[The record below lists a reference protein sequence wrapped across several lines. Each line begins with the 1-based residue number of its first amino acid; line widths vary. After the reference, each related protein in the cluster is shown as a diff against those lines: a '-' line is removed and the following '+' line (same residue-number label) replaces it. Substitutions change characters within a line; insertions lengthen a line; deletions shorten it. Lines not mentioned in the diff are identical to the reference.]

1 MSRVAEDPPKA
12 ARTAA
17 ANRDWQTAYALL
29 SDADRDN
36 PLKGEDL
43 LLLADSALWTGRA
56 AEAVPT
62 FERAYAAYVE
72 EDDAIGAASAAILL
86 VHYYSSAKNQP
97 AVANGWLG
105 RAKRLVADE
114 PEALVHGYLA
124 LEESML
130 TFVAHDAE
138 RTLELAGRAEDIGRR
153 LGDRSLEMRALQ
165 RRGMA
170 LIVRGDVAEGR
181 TLLDE
186 AGAAAVGGELDQ
198 FSTMAV
204 YCNTIGVCRDAAD
217 YDRAREWT
225 DLAHSFCSEGGLAGY
240 PGMCRVNHAEILKF
254 KGQLREAADEA
265 GRAGDELRDW
275 SPGIAGA
282 AFYELG
288 DIRLRLGDLDAAEE
302 SFREAD
308 EFGATPEPGLSLL
321 RLAQGSAKG
330 ASVSITRAL
339 SDDLLSVAGRARLL
353 PAAVEIALA
362 NGDVQSADGY
372 ARELAEAADMYE
384 TSALK
389 AFASFAAGSVRQERG
404 ESAAAFSAFREAR
417 RLWDAT
423 GATYDVARARER
435 LGLLARAE
443 EDEETALWELQAAAA
458 RFERLEAVRDAE
470 RVAAELGRDTSREV
484 RKTFLFTDIVK
495 STELLDTM
503 DDRQWATILRRHD
516 DTLRAI
522 FRDHAGQV
530 VDHTGD
536 GFFAAFDEPGNAVQA
551 AQAVQRAV
559 DQEFVFDVRIGVH
572 TDGALQQGAAYRGR
586 GVHAAARVGAAAEG
600 REILVTAASIG
611 GLEIGVFDQRT
622 IALKGLKDPVEVAS
636 VEWAS

>member
-1 MSRVAEDPPKA
+1 MSRVAEDPPEA

-17 ANRDWQTAYALL
+17 ANRDWQAAYDLL
-29 SDADRDN
+29 SEAHRDN
-36 PLKGEDL
+36 PLGGEDL
-43 LLLADSALWTGRA
+43 LLLADAALWTGRA
-56 AEAVPT
+56 VETVPLL
-62 FERAYAAYVE
+62 ERAYAAFVE
-72 EDDAIGAASAAILL
+72 EDNAVAAASAAILL
-86 VHYYSSAKNQP
+86 AHYYAAAKNQT

-105 RAKRLVADE
+105 RAKHLVADM
-114 PEALVHGYLA
+114 PESLVHGYLA
-124 LEESML
+124 LEESL
-130 TFVAHDAE
+130 LSFTAHEAE
-138 RTLELAGRAEDIGRR
+138 RTLELAGHAEDIGRR
-153 LGDRSLEMRALQ
+153 LGDRSLEIRALQ

-170 LIVRGDVAEGR
+170 LIVRGDVGEGR
-181 TLLDE
+181 ALLDE

-204 YCNTIGVCRDAAD
+204 YCNTIGTCRDAAD

-225 DLAHSFCSEGGLAGY
+225 DLAHNFCTEGGLAGY

-254 KGQLREAADEA
+254 KGQLREAADQA
-265 GRAGDELRDW
+265 GRAGEELRDW

-288 DIRLRLGDLDAAEE
+288 DIQMRLGDLDAAEA
-302 SFREAD
+302 SFRDAD
-308 EFGATPEPGLSLL
+308 EYGSTAEPGLSLL

-339 SDDLLSVAGRARLL
+339 SESGLTVAGRARLL
-353 PAAVEIALA
+353 PAGVEIALA
-362 NGDVQSADGY
+362 NGEIERAEIY
-372 ARELAEAADMYE
+372 AGELAETADAYE

-389 AFASFAAGSVRQERG
+389 AVARFASGLILQERG
-404 ESAAAFSAFREAR
+404 ETAAAFAAFREAR

-503 DDRQWATILRRHD
+503 DDRQWGTIMRRHD

-522 FRDHAGQV
+522 FRDHSGQV

-536 GFFAAFDEPGNAVQA
+536 GFFAAFDEPGDAVQA

-572 TDGALQQGAAYRGR
+572 TDGALQQGGDYRGR
-586 GVHAAARVGAAAEG
+586 GVHAAARVGSAAEG
-600 REILVTAASIG
+600 REILVTTASVQD
-611 GLEIGVFDQRT
+611 LEIRRSDART
-622 IALKGLKDPVEVAS
+622 IELKGLKAPVEVAS
-636 VEWAS
+636 VEWAP

>member
-1 MSRVAEDPPKA
+1 VSRVAEDRAAAGREAA
-12 ARTAA
+12 AR
-17 ANRDWQTAYALL
+17 RDWRTAYDLL
-29 SDADRDN
+29 AAVAGD
-36 PLKGEDL
+36 GEAGGADL
-43 LLLADSALWTGRA
+43 LLLADAALWSGRA
-56 AEAVPT
+56 VEAVPT
-62 FERAYAAYVE
+62 LERAYTAYVE
-72 EDDAIGAASAAILL
+72 EEDALGAASAATLL
-86 VHYYSSAKNQP
+86 AHYYSAAKHQV

-124 LEESML
+124 LEESLL
-130 TFVAHDAE
+130 TFGAHDTEA
-138 RTLELAGRAEDIGRR
+138 TLELARRAEDIGRR

-170 LIVRGDVAEGR
+170 LIARGDVTEGR

-204 YCNTIGVCRDAAD
+204 YCNTIGACRDAAD
-217 YDRAREWT
+217 FDRALEWT
-225 DLAHSFCSEGGLAGY
+225 ERAHTFCSNDGLSGF
-240 PGMCRVNHAEILKF
+240 PGMCRVNYAEILKF
-254 KGQLREAADEA
+254 KGALGEAEVQA
-265 GRAGDELRDW
+265 GKAGEELRDW
-275 SPGIAGA
+275 SPRIAGA

-288 DIRLRLGDLDAAEE
+288 DTRLRLGDLEAAEQT
-302 SFREAD
+302 FREAD
-308 EFGATPEPGLSLL
+308 EYGYTPEPGLSLL
-321 RLAQGSAKG
+321 RLAQGNAKG
-330 ASVSITRAL
+330 AWTSIARAL
-339 SDDLLSVAGRARLL
+339 SDDALTMADRARLL

-362 NGDVQSADGY
+362 AGEPERAEAY
-372 ARELAEAADMYE
+372 AGELAEAADAYE

-389 AFASFAAGSVRQERG
+389 AAACFAAGLVREAGGDTAR
-404 ESAAAFSAFREAR
+404 AFSAFREAR

-443 EDEETALWELQAAAA
+443 EDDETALWELQAAAA
-458 RFERLEAVRDAE
+458 RFERLGAARDAE

-495 STELLDTM
+495 STELLSTM

-522 FRDHAGQV
+522 FRDHGGQV

-536 GFFAAFDEPGNAVQA
+536 GFFAAFDEPAGAVQA
-551 AQAVQRAV
+551 AQAVQRAI

-572 TDGALQQGAAYRGR
+572 SDGALQQGGSYRGR
-586 GVHAAARVGAAAEG
+586 GVHAAARVGSAAGA
-600 REILVTAASIG
+600 REILVTTASVDD
-611 GLEIGVFDQRT
+611 LDVEVSDTRT
-622 IALKGLKDPVEVAS
+622 VELKGLKEPVEVAS
-636 VEWAS
+636 VAW

>member
-1 MSRVAEDPPKA
+1 VSRVAQDPVESAQEAA
-12 ARTAA
+12 AR
-17 ANRDWQTAYALL
+17 RDWHSAYALL
-29 SDADRDN
+29 TESDREH
-36 PLKGEDL
+36 PLGGTGL
-43 LLLADSALWTGRA
+43 LLLADAALWTGRA
-56 AEAVPT
+56 VETIPT
-62 FERAYAAYVE
+62 LERAYAAYVE
-72 EDDAIGAASAAILL
+72 EDNPVGAATAAILL
-86 VHYYSSAKNQP
+86 AHYYSAAKNQP

-114 PEALVHGYLA
+114 PEGLVHGYLA
-124 LEESML
+124 LEESL
-130 TFVAHDAE
+130 LAFAAHEAE
-138 RTLELAGRAEDIGRR
+138 RTFELAGRAEEIGRR
-153 LGDRSLEMRALQ
+153 LGDRSLEMRGLQ

-170 LIVRGDVAEGR
+170 LVVRGDVAEGR

-198 FSTMAV
+198 FSTLAV

-225 DLAHSFCSEGGLAGY
+225 DLAHSFCSEGGLAGF

-254 KGQLREAADEA
+254 KGQLREAEDEA
-265 GRAGDELRDW
+265 GRAGEELREW

-288 DIRLRLGDLDAAEE
+288 DVRLRLGDFDAAEQ

-308 EFGATPEPGLSLL
+308 EYGSTPEPGLSLL

-330 ASVSITRAL
+330 ASVSISRAL
-339 SDDLLSVAGRARLL
+339 ADDRLSLASRARLL

-362 NGDVQSADGY
+362 NGEVERAEAY
-372 ARELAEAADMYE
+372 AEELAEAAETYE

-389 AFASFAAGSVRQERG
+389 AVASFAAGSVRQERG
-404 ESAAAFSAFREAR
+404 ETAEAFSAFREAR

-470 RVAAELGRDTSREV
+470 RVAAELGRDTAREV

-495 STELLDTM
+495 STELLETM

-522 FRDHAGQV
+522 FRDHSGQV

-536 GFFAAFDEPGNAVQA
+536 GFFVAFDEPGDAVQA

-572 TDGALQQGAAYRGR
+572 TDGALQQGGDYRGR
-586 GVHAAARVGAAAEG
+586 GVHAAARGGAAAEG
-600 REILVTAASIG
+600 REILVTTASVR
-611 GLEIGVFDQRT
+611 GLDVGVFVPRT
-622 IALKGLKDPVEVAS
+622 IELKGLKDPVEVAS